1 MPNFK
6 IKKSMDFEALLPMC
20 IRAGLEMKPDEKAP
34 EGLMFCLEMFDI
46 TVDKRVACA
55 ALVDTG
61 ELFLV
66 RAVAVEEEYR
76 GLGLGRRIIDE
87 LLEEAKNC
95 GIKELMLTAKVPG
108 FYQKFGF
115 DIVAREEA
123 PASFTDCLHCPQFH
137 NGCDS
142 EIMKLIMKD

>member
-34 EGLMFCLEMFDI
+34 EGLMFCLELYEE

-61 ELFLV
+61 ELYLV

-87 LLEEAKNC
+87 LLTEAKKY

-108 FYQKFGF
+108 FYKKFGF
-115 DIVAREEA
+115 EVIAREEA
-123 PASFTDCLHCPQFH
+123 PASFTDCLYCPQFH

-142 EIMKLIMKD
+142 EIMKLIMN

>member
-1 MPNFK
+1 MSNYK
-6 IKKSMDFEALLPMC
+6 IIKSMDFEALLPMC
-20 IRAGLEMKPDEKAP
+20 IRAGLEMKPDEKVP
-34 EGLMFCLEMFDI
+34 EGLLFCLEMYDEA
-46 TVDKRVACA
+46 TGKRVACS

-61 ELFLV
+61 ELYLV

-76 GLGLGRRIIDE
+76 GQGLGSTIIE
-87 LLEEAKNC
+87 KLLEEAKEM
-95 GIKELMLTAKVPG
+95 GIREIMLTAKVPG

-115 DIVAREEA
+115 DIVAREDA

-142 EIMKLIMKD
+142 EIMKLILE

>member
-6 IKKSMDFEALLPMC
+6 IKKSMDFEALLLMC

-34 EGLMFCLEMFDI
+34 EGLMFCLEMYDEN
-46 TVDKRVACA
+46 VDKRVACA

-61 ELFLV
+61 ELYLV

-115 DIVAREEA
+115 EIVAREEA
-123 PASFTDCLHCPQFH
+123 PASFTDCLYCPQFH

-142 EIMKLIMKD
+142 EIMKLILE

>member
-1 MPNFK
+1 MPDFK
-6 IKKSMDFEALLPMC
+6 IHKSMNFEALLPMC

-34 EGLMFCLEMFDI
+34 EGLMFCLEMYD
-46 TVDKRVACA
+46 VSVNRRVACA

-61 ELFLV
+61 ELYLV

-76 GLGLGRRIIDE
+76 GLGLGRKIIEE
-87 LLEEAKNC
+87 LLQEAEAL
-95 GIKELMLTAKVPG
+95 GIKEIMLTAKVPG

-115 DIVAREEA
+115 KVIAREEA
-123 PASFTDCLHCPQFH
+123 PSSFTDCLHCPQFH

-142 EIMKLIMKD
+142 EIMKLIMK